1 MLIDLRNCERFRIT
15 LFERFQV
22 IPMTH
27 MHRIQSSH
35 HHGLPTIL
43 RRTLSVLGLCLLL
56 MLFVAPQQAQA
67 QNPGEKGYW
76 KQHAA
81 AQISTLLR
89 SSDSALREQGMELVI
104 KLQYDETVS
113 RDFSDLRG
121 QLYSIFFDD
130 RNSDEQRILALSALF
145 ATDSDKTT
153 QTLATWVDEES
164 SPRVR
169 RHVQLALHQRG

>member
-1 MLIDLRNCERFRIT
+1 
-15 LFERFQV
+15 
-22 IPMTH
+22 MTH
-27 MHRIQSSH
+27 MHRSQSLH
-35 HHGLPTIL
+35 RHGLPTML

-81 AQISTLLR
+81 AQIGTLIR
-89 SSDSALREQGMELVI
+89 SPNPELREQGMELII
-104 KLQYDETVS
+104 KLQHDRIVS
-113 RDFSDLRG
+113 HNFSNLRS
-121 QLYSIFFDD
+121 QLYSIFFDV
-130 RNSDEQRILALSALF
+130 RNTDEQRILALSALY

-164 SPRVR
+164 SARVR